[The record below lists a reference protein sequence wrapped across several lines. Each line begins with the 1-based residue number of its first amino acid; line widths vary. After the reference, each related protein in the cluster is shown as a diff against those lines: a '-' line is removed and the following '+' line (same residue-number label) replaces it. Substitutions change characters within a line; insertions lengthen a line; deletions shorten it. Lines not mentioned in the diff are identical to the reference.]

1 MLLNMKFN
9 NRFFIEEKNIWLRRL
24 LYYFTILGFIVYFG
38 IFCQYTGLWK
48 SFTDI
53 LTPILEFKFQNKFI
67 EFFYSS
73 FLHLSIGISAIIFPM
88 YIWSLIKKKM
98 KKLLAIIVLGLF
110 LITPSQANDIRDFQ
124 IEGISIGDSAL
135 EFFSEKEIKKGKQ
148 NFYKNKKYTP
158 VNISA
163 SFFKTYTH
171 FDFSYKSNDKKY
183 IIKRMS
189 GSIDYRNKDI
199 KNCLKQVDESS

>member
-1 MLLNMKFN
+1 
-9 NRFFIEEKNIWLRRL
+9 
-24 LYYFTILGFIVYFG
+24 
-38 IFCQYTGLWK
+38 
-48 SFTDI
+48 
-53 LTPILEFKFQNKFI
+53 
-67 EFFYSS
+67 
-73 FLHLSIGISAIIFPM
+73 
-88 YIWSLIKKKM
+88 M

-199 KNCLKQVDESS
+199 KNCLKQVDEVANEISEVFKDIATKIPKTENIFWDVDKTGKSKYTFIGFRFNSGNSVVVACYDFSKESNYDDNFNVEVKTKAFDNFLANEAY

>member
-1 MLLNMKFN
+1 
-9 NRFFIEEKNIWLRRL
+9 
-24 LYYFTILGFIVYFG
+24 
-38 IFCQYTGLWK
+38 
-48 SFTDI
+48 
-53 LTPILEFKFQNKFI
+53 
-67 EFFYSS
+67 
-73 FLHLSIGISAIIFPM
+73 
-88 YIWSLIKKKM
+88 M

-124 IEGISIGDSAL
+124 IEGISIWDSAL

-199 KNCLKQVDESS
+199 KNCLKQVDEVANEISEVFKDIATKIAKTENIFWDVDKTGKSKVSVASCKAGTSRTEKTAPTRAPRGS